1 MGHPGECACEQRR
14 GVISE
19 RDLRARV
26 AEWGLRDDVVE
37 KDYVLGWVL
46 AGIGTEPALR
56 DGWVFKGGTCL
67 KKCYLE
73 TFRFSEDLD
82 FTVLENGPIAEDEVL
97 GHLDRMLER
106 IGRESGI
113 DFTVSERRLRVRPN
127 GSLEVRIYY
136 RGPRNAPSA
145 ASIRL
150 DLTRDEQVARPPVM
164 RPIQHLYPDQLPQP
178 GIVRCYSLEEVY
190 GEKIRAMGERG
201 RPRDLYDIV
210 FLLDYPGLAA
220 HPELI
225 SETLIAKCES
235 KGVPVPTLDLLEK
248 SPHRAELESEWVNML
263 GHQLPV
269 LPPLD
274 HYWERLPELFGW
286 LDGELEVEPPTP
298 VAGGTGEMVWVP
310 SPELWSWG
318 SGPALEPVRFA
329 GANRL
334 CVDLEYRG
342 TVRRVEPYSL
352 RVTRGGNLLLYAI
365 RRTDRQL
372 RSYRVDRIQSINI
385 TTEPFRPVHYVEFRS
400 AGPLSAPPTTHLS
413 VGGRRTSS
421 ARPYRVECAVCGRT
435 FARSRQGT
443 RLKAHKDRS
452 GFPCP
457 GRIGYQV

>member
-1 MGHPGECACEQRR
+1 M
-14 GVISE
+14 ISE

-37 KDYVLGWVL
+37 KDYVLGWIL
-46 AGIGTEPALR
+46 AGIGTEPVLR

-82 FTVLENGPIAEDEVL
+82 FTVSENGPIVENEVL

-113 DFTVSERRLRVRPN
+113 DFAVRERRLRVRPN
-127 GSLEVRIYY
+127 GSLEGRIYY
-136 RGPRNAPSA
+136 RGPRNAPNP

-164 RPIQHLYPDQLPQP
+164 RPIQHLYSDQLPEP
-178 GIVRCYSLEEVY
+178 ATVRCYSLEEVY
-190 GEKIRAMGERG
+190 AEKIRAMGERG

-210 FLLDYPGLAA
+210 FLLDFPGLADSSV
-220 HPELI
+220 LI
-225 SETLIAKCES
+225 SETLVAKCDS
-235 KGVPVPTLDLLEK
+235 KGVPVPTLKLLQE
-248 SPHRAELESEWVNML
+248 SPHRVELESEWANML
-263 GHQLPV
+263 GHQLPA

-274 HYWERLPELFGW
+274 HYWDRLPELFGW
-286 LDGELEVEPPTP
+286 LDGELEVEPAVP
-298 VAGGTGEMVWVP
+298 VAGGAGERVWAP
-310 SPELWSWG
+310 SPAAWSWG

-334 CVDLEYRG
+334 CVDLGYGG

-352 RVTRGGNLLLYAI
+352 RVTQDGNLLLYAV
-365 RRTDRQL
+365 RRDNRQL
-372 RSYRVDRIQSINI
+372 RSYRVDRIQSIEI
-385 TTEPFRPVHYVEFRS
+385 TTEPFRPVHYVEFRP
-400 AGPLSAPPTTHLS
+400 AGPLSAPPTTHRS
-413 VGGRRTSS
+413 AGGRGRSPT
-421 ARPYRVECAVCGRT
+421 RPYRVECAVCGKT
-435 FARSRQGT
+435 LARSRPGT
-443 RLKAHKDRS
+443 RLKAHKDES

>member
-1 MGHPGECACEQRR
+1 M
-14 GVISE
+14 ITE

-82 FTVLENGPIAEDEVL
+82 FTVLEAGPIAEDEVL
-97 GHLDRMLER
+97 GHLDLMLER

-113 DFTVSERRLRVRPN
+113 DFTVREPRLRVRPN
-127 GSLEVRIYY
+127 GSIEGRIYY

-150 DLTRDEQVARPPVM
+150 DLTRHEQIARPPVM
-164 RPIQHLYPDQLPQP
+164 RPIQHLYSDQLPEP
-178 GIVRCYSLEEVY
+178 GTVRCYSLEELY
-190 GEKIRAMGERG
+190 AEKIRAMGERG

-210 FLLDYPGLAA
+210 FLLDYPGLTN

-235 KGVPVPTLDLLEK
+235 KGVPVPTLELLEK

-263 GHQLPV
+263 GHQLPA

-274 HYWERLPELFGW
+274 HYWGRLPELFRW
-286 LDGELEVEPPTP
+286 LDGELEVEPLAA
-298 VAGGTGEMVWVP
+298 VAGGAGERPWAP
-310 SPELWSWG
+310 SPASWSWG
-318 SGPALEPVRFA
+318 AGPALEPVRFA

-334 CVDLEYRG
+334 CVDLGYRG

-352 RVTRGGNLLLYAI
+352 RVTQDGNLLLYAV
-365 RRTDRQL
+365 RRDNRQL
-372 RSYRVDRIQSINI
+372 RSYRVDRIQSIEI
-385 TTEPFRPVHYVEFRS
+385 TTEPFKPVRLVEFRPTGLL
-400 AGPLSAPPTTHLS
+400 AAPPITHRS
-413 VGGRRTSS
+413 VGGRRTSP
-421 ARPYRVECAVCGRT
+421 ARPFRVECAVCGKT
-435 FARSRQGT
+435 FARSRPGT
-443 RLKAHKDRS
+443 RLNAHKDES

-457 GRIGYQV
+457 GRTGYQV